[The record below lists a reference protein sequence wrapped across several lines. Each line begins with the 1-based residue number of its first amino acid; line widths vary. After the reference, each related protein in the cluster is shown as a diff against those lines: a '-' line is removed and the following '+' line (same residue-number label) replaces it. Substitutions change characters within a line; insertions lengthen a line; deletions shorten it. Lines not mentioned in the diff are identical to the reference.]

1 MRTDGRPDRHEDANS
16 CFSVLQMRL
25 IKFISRKFLSGKHSN
40 CKKHLNS
47 SMRHVLFEFAFIGWI
62 YGFLTV
68 TSRVEDSSFL
78 GCKAVLLG
86 K

>member
-1 MRTDGRPDRHEDANS
+1 
-16 CFSVLQMRL
+16 MRL
-25 IKFISRKFLSGKHSN
+25 KGLFPGNSFQGNTLIERNISY
-40 CKKHLNS
+40 S
-47 SMRHVLFEFAFIGWI
+47 SMRHVLYEFAFIGWI

-78 GCKAVLLG
+78 GCKTVLLV